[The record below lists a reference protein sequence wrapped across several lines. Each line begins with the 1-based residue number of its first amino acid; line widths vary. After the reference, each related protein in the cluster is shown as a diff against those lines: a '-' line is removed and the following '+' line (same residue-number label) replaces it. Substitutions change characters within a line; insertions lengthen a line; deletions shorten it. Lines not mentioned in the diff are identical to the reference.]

1 MDFPTRYATKITAA
15 SISLVTVT
23 VFLVLTVQ
31 SQEPAAQDKAAA
43 ASQTPAQKRESKA
56 RH

>member
-1 MDFPTRYATKITAA
+1 MYFPTRYATKITAA

-31 SQEPAAQDKAAA
+31 SQEPATQDKPAAA
-43 ASQTPAQKRESKA
+43 TQTPAQKPKDQ
-56 RH
+56 